1 MDKSDGQSR
10 ISRNSGMIVEK
21 NTELRKENATANE
34 GYPGLTKL
42 LREIYYYNENVN
54 FIHNNI

>member
-1 MDKSDGQSR
+1 
-10 ISRNSGMIVEK
+10 MIAEK
-21 NTELRKENATANE
+21 NIELRKENATANA